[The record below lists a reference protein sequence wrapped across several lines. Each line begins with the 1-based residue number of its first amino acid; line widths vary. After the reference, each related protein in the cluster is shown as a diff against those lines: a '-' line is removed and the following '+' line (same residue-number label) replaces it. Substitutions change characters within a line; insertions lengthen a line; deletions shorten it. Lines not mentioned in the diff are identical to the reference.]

1 MALPRTLLV
10 LTGLAILGGGGY
22 YYWKTRMAP
31 AAEGQATPA
40 GPGASPGASPGA
52 GRRGPGGPGG
62 GAGMAVPVTLGTAAR
77 KDLVLTLDALGTVQ
91 AMNTV
96 TVRSK
101 VSGQLMEIL
110 FREGQEVEKG
120 AILARIDDR
129 TYAAALAQ
137 AVAQKAYNAAQL
149 SNAKLDQQRYE
160 GLLRAN
166 GVTRQQVDTQRAQV
180 MMYEAQV
187 QQDQAAIDNAR
198 AQLDDTVIRAP
209 FAGRV
214 GIRAVDIGNLVAS
227 GDTNGIVTVAQFA
240 PIAVNFTLPQQ
251 ELPRLLRAMA
261 VGQVPV
267 ETVPTPSSTPGLPG
281 EAPDRGAVLTVG
293 NLVDATTGSIAVK
306 ASFPNERRQLWPGA
320 FVTLRLP
327 VQTIR
332 DALVVPL
339 VAIQQGPAGSFVF
352 VAKDDSTI
360 EQRNV
365 TLGATTRSE
374 ATIQT
379 GLQPGERVV
388 TSGAQRLNNGSRIA
402 EVRPGGAAGGVAAP
416 GEGAQP
422 GAGNPQNPAPASGE
436 RPARRRESR

>member
-31 AAEGQATPA
+31 AAEGQAAAPA
-40 GPGASPGASPGA
+40 AA
-52 GRRGPGGPGG
+52 GRRGPGGAG
-62 GAGMAVPVTLGTAAR
+62 GMAVPVTLGTASR
-77 KDLVLTLDALGTVQ
+77 RDLVLTLDALGTVQ

-96 TVRSK
+96 TLRSR

-110 FREGQEVEKG
+110 FQEGQEVEKG
-120 AILARIDDR
+120 AVLARIDDR

-149 SNAKLDQQRYE
+149 ANARLDLQRYE

-166 GVTRQQVDTQRAQV
+166 GVARQQVDTQRAQV
-180 MMYEAQV
+180 AMYEAQL

-227 GDTNGIVTVAQFA
+227 GDTNGIVTLAQFA

-251 ELPRLLRAMA
+251 ELPRLLAAMQA
-261 VGQVPV
+261 GAVPV
-267 ETVPTPSSTPGLPG
+267 ETVPTPSSAPGGPG
-281 EAPDRGAVLTVG
+281 QAAERGTVLTVG

-352 VAKDDSTI
+352 VAKEDSTI

-374 ATIQT
+374 AAIQS

-402 EVRPGGAAGGVAAP
+402 EVRAGGAAGGVAAP